1 MAFQSDTPPNPKL
14 PLIMIAAGLLFM
26 AGAVLMGLN
35 LSKTSGETS
44 SPIPTFAAQLPLVP
58 TVAPATSLTLE
69 IPRVSLEKARQAFD
83 EKTAIFVDVRNAET
97 YAADHIPGAL
107 SIPVTDLQSRLNE
120 LKTSDW
126 IITYCT

>member
-1 MAFQSDTPPNPKL
+1 MATPPNPKL

-26 AGAVLMGLN
+26 VGALLLSLN

-44 SPIPTFAAQLPLVP
+44 SPPIPTFAAQLPGTP
-58 TVAPATSLTLE
+58 TIALATPLTSE
-69 IPRVSLEKARQAFD
+69 IQRVTLEKAKQAFD
-83 EKTAIFVDVRNAET
+83 DKAAVFVDVRDAGT

-107 SIPVTDLQSRLNE
+107 SIPVTNLQSQLGE